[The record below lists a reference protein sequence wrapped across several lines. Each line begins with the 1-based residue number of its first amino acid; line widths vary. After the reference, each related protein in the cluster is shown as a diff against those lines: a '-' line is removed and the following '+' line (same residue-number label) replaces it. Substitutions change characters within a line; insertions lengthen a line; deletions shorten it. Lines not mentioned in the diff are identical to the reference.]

1 MKVILLRDVPK
12 IGKKFEVKEVSEGY
26 AQNFLFP
33 KKYAEI
39 ATTSKVAK
47 LEEQKLASTASHQL
61 QHELFAKAI
70 ASLEGVTITIVA
82 RANDRGH
89 LYEGI
94 HKDEILKA
102 ILDEKG
108 IQLSPEHLAL
118 THPIK
123 TAGDH
128 MLVVGTKEVSA
139 TIRMV
144 ITIA

>member
-39 ATTSKVAK
+39 ATANKVAK
-47 LEEQKLASTASHQL
+47 LEEQKLASTASLNL
-61 QHELFAKAI
+61 QHELFVKTI
-70 ASLEGVTITIVA
+70 ASLDGIAITLVA
-82 RANDRGH
+82 RANDKGH

-94 HKDEILKA
+94 HKDEVLKA

-108 IQLSPEHLAL
+108 IRLSPEHVAL
-118 THPIK
+118 KEPIK
-123 TAGDH
+123 AVGTH
-128 MLVVGTKEVSA
+128 QIVVGTKDAEA
-139 TIRMV
+139 TMSVV
-144 ITIA
+144 IKTA